1 MKTIFKNS
9 KKEIFYVIMI
19 LAIIISFGISIQGCS
34 TDVEDSIIDESDTD
48 VEYLASINS
57 IQSQD
62 LQIVLNSVFESIEKI
77 KGDCNVYI
85 TTNKDIVTSIKAKQ
99 GDISTEKSKGFPR
112 LRDANPETVKAG
124 WTYLGEVG
132 TGMKG
137 AKDALDMYN
146 KYKDDWNYSCVEL
159 RIENDGKK
167 NNVYV
172 KKCE

>member
-62 LQIVLNSVFESIEKI
+62 LQIVLNSVFESIE
-77 KGDCNVYI
+77 
-85 TTNKDIVTSIKAKQ
+85 
-99 GDISTEKSKGFPR
+99 IS
-112 LRDANPETVKAG
+112 
-124 WTYLGEVG
+124 
-132 TGMKG
+132 
-137 AKDALDMYN
+137 
-146 KYKDDWNYSCVEL
+146 
-159 RIENDGKK
+159 
-167 NNVYV
+167 
-172 KKCE
+172 